1 MNYQVAILLFAAGVA
16 TATLLAVALAQ
27 LARRRARGAASQHA
41 INRAARAQDGES
53 SSEAQLHDAG
63 FVILQRQAHAIWV
76 PRIDG
81 VAEPFELRAD
91 FLVQDIESQEILVA
105 EVKTGELAPEL
116 STAATRRQLLEY
128 QLAFGV
134 AAVLLV
140 WPERQQLLR
149 VEFPMPT
156 AALAVPQLTAPA
168 PNLADENASLQPRT
182 QAWRLLACSA
192 LSLAIAA
199 LLLQL

>member
-1 MNYQVAILLFAAGVA
+1 MNYQDAVVAFAVGIA
-16 TATLLAVALAQ
+16 TATVIAIVLGQ
-27 LARRRARGAASQHA
+27 LMQRRARAAATHHA
-41 INRAARAQDGES
+41 INRAARAQSGES
-53 SSEAQLHDAG
+53 SSEGQLHSAG
-63 FVILQRQAHAIWV
+63 FEILQRQAHAIWA
-76 PRIDG
+76 PRING

-91 FLVQDIESQEILVA
+91 FLVQDIETQEILVA

-140 WPERQQLLR
+140 WPERQQILR
-149 VEFPMPT
+149 IEFPMPT
-156 AALAVPQLTAPA
+156 TTPNELQLPEAKTD
-168 PNLADENASLQPRT
+168 ADHESPSGSART
-182 QAWRLLACSA
+182 PAWRLIACSA
-192 LSLAIAA
+192 LSVALAA